1 MAHFPPCS
9 LAPGSPVWAY
19 LRDSG
24 GETQDL
30 ASQRKYLMDYCKHHN
45 LVLLRLFE
53 DAARPGSS
61 AENREQFQAMIDL
74 VHQQKKPQVDAI
86 LCWDMKRFARNQVD
100 SMYYE
105 SDLERRGYRVIFI
118 ADNIPDNE
126 FGYVVKSI
134 LRLNAQKQLEDISRD
149 SKRGLK
155 LIVELKDEHGNYLG
169 VFPGKPPTCF
179 ASEKIDLG
187 MIRNNGKPR
196 IVQRIVPDPATW
208 QAGQLA
214 WQMRAERASYKEI
227 QEACKLFE
235 AQKTDSCYTSFFRN
249 RIYLGELKYGGR
261 VYSNFVP
268 SLVDPDTWQKVQAQQ
283 YNRSIINFNG
293 GKGTYLLSGLCQCDY
308 CKSLMYGG
316 QNTRSGRSKFW
327 RFYLCHKKQLDRAIC
342 ESKQVS
348 AERIEKAI
356 IEIICSSLLA
366 PSYVYQLVD
375 ELNHLLNNVDTIQ
388 ANIDLKRQEINKL
401 NRAISKL
408 LDALESGSSVG
419 RRLEQRENE
428 LRQAERELNQ
438 LQAQAKQSALKIDRS
453 VVEAILGDMQGDLT
467 GEEFKAKQNTLR
479 KLVHKILVRRDDFSL
494 HCSFPVNIFMTHK
507 SFMPPTGFELFPCQ
521 VLTSTY

>member
-9 LAPGSPVWAY
+9 LAAGSPVWAY

-61 AENREQFQAMIDL
+61 AENREQFQAMMDL
-74 VHQQKKPQVDAI
+74 ARQSKQPQVDAI
-86 LCWDMKRFARNQVD
+86 IYWSISRFARN
-100 SMYYE
+100 
-105 SDLERRGYRVIFI
+105 DLEYQFHSADLKMRGYKLVSIS
-118 ADNIPDNE
+118 DNIPDGPIASMYE
-126 FGYVVKSI
+126 AF
-134 LRLNAQKQLEDISRD
+134 LRLSAQMELERISKD

-179 ASEKIDLG
+179 TSEKIDLG
-187 MIRNNGKPR
+187 LIRNNGKPR
-196 IVQRIVPDPATW
+196 IVQRIIPDPSTW

-227 QEACKLFE
+227 QEVCKLFE

-268 SLVDPDTWQKVQAQQ
+268 SLTDPDTWQKVQAQQ
-283 YNRSIINFNG
+283 YNRPVVNFNG

-316 QNTRSGRSKFW
+316 QNTRSDRSKFW

-348 AERIEKAI
+348 AERLEKSVI
-356 IEIICSSLLA
+356 TTTCTFLLTHD
-366 PSYVYQLVD
+366 YIKQEV
-375 ELNHLLNNVDTIQ
+375 EKINHLLNDNNTIQ
-388 ANIDLKRQEINKL
+388 TNIDLKRQEINKL

-419 RRLEQRENE
+419 TRLAQRENE
-428 LRQAERELNQ
+428 LRQAERELSQLQNQ
-438 LQAQAKQSALKIDRS
+438 LTRSAIRVDFNVVWAALEDMVYDLTEGNLKEKQ
-453 VVEAILGDMQGDLT
+453 AILRRLI
-467 GEEFKAKQNTLR
+467 E
-479 KLVHKILVRRDDFSL
+479 KIRVKRDVCHINLSIPAD
-494 HCSFPVNIFMTHK
+494 IFLTHK
-507 SFMPPTGFELFPCQ
+507 NFMPPTGIELFPCQ
-521 VLTSTY
+521 VFEVTY